1 MSNFLNCQG
10 LKFTCRN
17 LLIGLVTLFLTSACG
32 SMRSYDTELK
42 QTVGMAASGRVGEA
56 LQELEKN
63 NTGADKDILYS
74 MEKGELLK
82 LTGQINE
89 SRNAWLMADEKVK
102 IWESEVKTDPAKFI
116 GNVASVIVNDKSRR
130 YDGQD
135 YEKVMLSTKLAL
147 DHLLIGDWDSAR
159 IEIKKTHER
168 EAIIAELRSK
178 EIEKVEEESKNRK
191 VSTEF
196 KDLKGYPV
204 ETLNDPD
211 VTSLKNSY
219 QSAFGHYLAGFVYES
234 LGEPSL
240 AAPGYRKAIELRP
253 DIKWLEEGL
262 KKLDTR
268 ASKLKRKETD
278 VLFVVEL
285 GSIPARESVSLPI
298 PIPYKNTLLAVP
310 ISFPV
315 IRADKS
321 CFLPQEITVGDR
333 PAISV
338 YPVTSLDA
346 MARRALKDDMPGII
360 LRGTVRAIT
369 KTVAQKEVSDRN
381 ALAGLAM
388 TIAAV
393 ATESADER
401 IWRTLPSQILLGRA
415 TLPTGQH
422 TIKIAGPS
430 GIQSATV
437 DVAGKHALIAMRML
451 GGNLYL
457 TQPVYSQQM
466 LDAATAM
473 PDTPGSNTGTGS
485 KTSPAKKSKKTSR
498 NQ

>member
-1 MSNFLNCQG
+1 M
-10 LKFTCRN
+10 
-17 LLIGLVTLFLTSACG
+17 LIGFVILFLASACG

-42 QTVGMAASGRVGEA
+42 QTVGMATTGRVGEA

-63 NTGADKDILYS
+63 NTGTDKDILYS
-74 MEKGELLK
+74 LEKGELLK
-82 LTGQINE
+82 LTGKLHE
-89 SRNAWLMADEKVK
+89 SRDAWLMADEKVK
-102 IWESEVKTDPAKFI
+102 IWEAEVKTDPAKFL

-135 YEKVMLSTKLAL
+135 YEKVMLSTKLAV
-147 DHLLIGDWDSAR
+147 DHLLIGDWNSAR

-168 EAIIAELRSK
+168 EAIIADLRSK
-178 EIEKVEEESKNRK
+178 EIEKVEGESKDRK

-196 KDLKGYPV
+196 KELKGYPV
-204 ETLNDPD
+204 ETLNDPE

-219 QSAFGHYLAGFVYES
+219 QSAAGHYLAGFVYEA

-262 KKLDTR
+262 GKLDTR
-268 ASKLKRKETD
+268 ARKLKRKETD
-278 VLFVVEL
+278 VLFVVES
-285 GSIPARESVSLPI
+285 GSIAARESVSLPI

-315 IRADKS
+315 IRAANS
-321 CFLPQEITVGDR
+321 GLQPQELIIDGR
-333 PAISV
+333 PPINV

-401 IWRTLPSQILLGRA
+401 IWRTLPSQILLGRV
-415 TLPTGQH
+415 TLPAGQH
-422 TIKIAGPS
+422 TIKIAGPD
-430 GIQSATV
+430 GIQSTTV

-466 LDAATAM
+466 LDAAAAM
-473 PDTPGSNTGTGS
+473 PDTPEPAVGTGQ
-485 KTSPAKKSKKTSR
+485 KMSPGNKSKKKSR
-498 NQ
+498 KQ